1 MTENDPMAIH
11 VAIVFCSATL
21 LGLIGTLAMRRIS
34 PRLGLTDRPD
44 GRRKL
49 HRAAMPLG
57 GGAAVFVATV
67 TVLAALY
74 VIPNPWREALCRNSS
89 NAVALLQAA
98 LVIVLVGLVDDRRQ
112 LRGRHKLA
120 GQIIAISILVFNGLI
135 IQRMSLFGHQLDLGL
150 LAIPFTYFWLLGAIN
165 SVNLLDGLDGLAT
178 LLGII
183 LVATFAV
190 LASMTGRSDVMII
203 AVAFAG
209 SLCGFLRFNFPPAT
223 IFLGD
228 AGSMLIGLV
237 VGTLAMQGSLKG
249 PGTVLLAAPLAIWTL
264 PILDSAAAIL
274 RRKLTGRSI
283 YSTDRGHL
291 HHRLMEHLASHRKVL
306 VAVAICSTATSAAAL
321 FSVFLKNDLIAL
333 FVSCSV
339 IFILVTT
346 GLFGGAEFAL
356 LRNRLQRIVRAMM
369 PEQPGTPAEAACTA
383 VRLQGSRHWDVLW
396 EALTES
402 VEKFHAT
409 RLHLDLDLP
418 MIQESYDATW
428 EKPGGCDHEV
438 SWQMEI
444 PLVAGFTRVGSL
456 SVTGQRNGVAMCHY
470 IEPLLEVV
478 ESIESQ
484 LRGLVEASRA
494 PAEQRPP
501 QAWLA
506 CGYGEVAASREEF
519 AS

>member
-1 MTENDPMAIH
+1 MAIH
-11 VAIVFCSATL
+11 AAIVFCSATL
-21 LGLIGTLAMRRIS
+21 LGLIGTAAMRSIA
-34 PRLGLTDRPD
+34 PRLGLSDRPD

-57 GGAAVFVATV
+57 GGAAVFLATV
-67 TVLAALY
+67 TVLAALF
-74 VIPNPWREALCRNSS
+74 VIPNPWREALRSS
-89 NAVALLQAA
+89 LSSVVALLQAA

-112 LRGRHKLA
+112 LRGRQKLA
-120 GQIIAISILVFNGLI
+120 GQIIAISILVLNGLT
-135 IQRMSLFGHQLDLGL
+135 IQRISLFAHQFELGL

-178 LLGII
+178 LLGVI

-203 AVAFAG
+203 AVVFAG

-237 VGTLAMQGSLKG
+237 VGTLAIQGSLKG
-249 PGTVLLAAPLAIWTL
+249 PGTVLLAALLAVWTL

-274 RRKLTGRSI
+274 RRKLMGRSI

-291 HHRLMEHLASHRKVL
+291 HHRLMERLASHRKVL
-306 VAVAICSTATSAAAL
+306 VAVAICSMATSVAGL

-333 FVSCSV
+333 LVGCSV
-339 IFILVTT
+339 IIILAAT
-346 GLFGGAEFAL
+346 GLFGRTEFAL
-356 LRNRLQRIVRAMM
+356 LWNRFRSLVRTMM
-369 PEQPGTPAEAACTA
+369 PGLAGTPAGAASTA
-383 VRLQGSRHWDVLW
+383 VRLQGSRQWDVIW

-402 VEKFHAT
+402 VEKVHAT

-418 MIQESYDATW
+418 MIQESYHATW
-428 EKPGGCDHEV
+428 EKPDGCDGEV
-438 SWQMEI
+438 SWLMEI
-444 PLVAGFTRVGSL
+444 PLVAGVTQVGTL
-456 SVTGQRNGVAMCHY
+456 NVTGQRNGVAICRY

-484 LRGLVEASRA
+484 LSRLVEASRG
-494 PAEQRPP
+494 PADQRP
-501 QAWLA
+501 AKTLSA
-506 CGYGEVAASREEF
+506 CGCEEVASSEETVAS
-519 AS
+519 